1 MTIPIVPKLLRSHL
15 SDLAERDARIDG
27 REDGKGGNSRF
38 NTQYSP
44 ERRGQHE

>member
-27 REDGKGGNSRF
+27 RGRWEGRELEVEHLSLI
-38 NTQYSP
+38 
-44 ERRGQHE
+44 HI